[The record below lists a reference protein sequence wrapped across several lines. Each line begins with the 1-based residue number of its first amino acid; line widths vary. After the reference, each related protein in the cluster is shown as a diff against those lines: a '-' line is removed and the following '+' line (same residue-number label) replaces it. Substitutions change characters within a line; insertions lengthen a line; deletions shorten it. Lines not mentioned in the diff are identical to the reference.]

1 VAKKKATQRRDW
13 RMTFFIALSVLLV
26 LSMVL
31 AFIIPAFNF

>member
-1 VAKKKATQRRDW
+1 VAKKKAAQRRDW

>member
-13 RMTFFIALSVLLV
+13 RMTFFIALSVLIV

>member
-1 VAKKKATQRRDW
+1 VAKKKTQRRDW
-13 RMTFFIALSVLLV
+13 RMTIFIALSIVLV

>member
-1 VAKKKATQRRDW
+1 VAKKKTQRRDW
-13 RMTFFIALSVLLV
+13 RMTIFVALSIVLV